1 MRMTTLARRAYVA
14 LILVALTVVACGG
27 PESSATGVS
36 TEGTGQPAEGN
47 EGDCSERLQQIYDE
61 VDGLDWDARRE
72 ALLEFAQQE
81 DGALMLYASSGQV
94 MVDGLVE
101 EFTATTDLDV
111 DVYRAGNTD
120 VMRRVTEERKAG
132 GVRGDVLLLNDPE
145 ITILARESFF
155 APLSTPA
162 TEQLHSEYVH
172 EDRAGVAILHYTVGR
187 NTDFVSDEEAPTT
200 WEEALTYDGD
210 IYLEEKSWDW
220 FAAIVN
226 YLVDE
231 QGMTEDEAVQ
241 LFREAA
247 GRAQITSGRTATV
260 QQLMA
265 GGADLSPSLFLNGIE
280 DAVEA
285 GAPIAWQPTV
295 QPMPGRSNDVAIL
308 ADCTRP
314 AKSLLFADSV
324 LTDGQAVVGSL
335 NYTPATTEK
344 VETFDLPMSEYDT
357 IRMDIDMLIDE
368 RPYWEDLYMDVIA
381 AGTKV
386 EAPAEGGGG

>member
-210 IYLEEKSWDW
+210 ISVSYTHLTLPTKR
-220 FAAIVN
+220 IV
-226 YLVDE
+226 
-231 QGMTEDEAVQ
+231 
-241 LFREAA
+241 
-247 GRAQITSGRTATV
+247 
-260 QQLMA
+260 
-265 GGADLSPSLFLNGIE
+265 
-280 DAVEA
+280 
-285 GAPIAWQPTV
+285 
-295 QPMPGRSNDVAIL
+295 
-308 ADCTRP
+308 
-314 AKSLLFADSV
+314 
-324 LTDGQAVVGSL
+324 
-335 NYTPATTEK
+335 
-344 VETFDLPMSEYDT
+344 
-357 IRMDIDMLIDE
+357 
-368 RPYWEDLYMDVIA
+368 
-381 AGTKV
+381 
-386 EAPAEGGGG
+386 